1 MEQIVYGQPLLPRAV
16 SVEAMSDFMLKIRF
30 TNNEE
35 RFFDVKKIYHLPCF
49 APLRNKEFFKTVP
62 IEYGSV
68 AWSDGIDYC
77 PDCLYEE
84 SVQAA
89 SLLEADEYKYSI
101 FRRAPHPHRLL
112 QVPLLESLCSMRHA
126 FCPSVNLT

>member
-89 SLLEADEYKYSI
+89 SLLEADEQILYFQKSTPSSSPPASTI
-101 FRRAPHPHRLL
+101 IRK
-112 QVPLLESLCSMRHA
+112 
-126 FCPSVNLT
+126 PSVQ